1 MIRII
6 VLCFVLTGCMS
17 VHVITENGDN
27 DSIEES
33 EELSA
38 EIEGV

>member
-1 MIRII
+1 MA
-6 VLCFVLTGCMS
+6 LFLSGCVS

-33 EELSA
+33 EEISA